1 MNTLWQRICEVVVK
15 SLVCVDDKIPHQP
28 SAFELFGYDVI
39 LDDTLQ
45 PWLLEVNS
53 SPSMARGS
61 ALDRRIK
68 DAVIRD
74 TIALV
79 NPLPYDRI
87 ALLDA
92 LTRRVNDVRKKGP
105 AAILK
110 ADSSLEA
117 DLARIFMGNFPR
129 RCGELPTHMGNFER
143 LCPGTSIYV
152 QAMRLRR
159 ILSRLG
165 PLPVGYQTSH

>member
-1 MNTLWQRICEVVVK
+1 MVVK
-15 SLVCVDDKIPHQP
+15 SLVCIDDKIPHQP

-39 LDDTLQ
+39 FDDTLQ

-79 NPLPYDRI
+79 NPLPYDRV
-87 ALLDA
+87 ALVDV
-92 LTRRVNDVRKKGP
+92 LTRRVSDVRKKGP
-105 AAILK
+105 AVFTK
-110 ADSSLEA
+110 ADPALEE
-117 DLARIFMGNFPR
+117 DLADIFKGQLPR
-129 RCGELPTHMGNFER
+129 TYGEIPSQMGNFER
-143 LCPGTSIYV
+143 LCPGTRIYSQSI
-152 QAMRLRR
+152 QLRR
-159 ILSRLG
+159 RLARLG
-165 PLPVGYQTSH
+165 PLPAKS